1 MDLFEHSGKMG
12 FWQYIRRKFGMGKRL
27 GIPHGVSYG
36 FGIALRWRT
45 GYI

>member
-1 MDLFEHSGKMG
+1 MVVFEHSGKTDFCFLG
-12 FWQYIRRKFGMGKRL
+12 STLKRMGKRL

-45 GYI
+45 GHI